1 MGITRFGMAKMKD
14 SVLMLASFE
23 KTTDHLFDAALHG
36 RVDTIDGVS
45 ECIIMGIPMP
55 VGTGMFRLQHR
66 SMRLE
71 VAEDDEAVGEGA
83 ENEGDG
89 QGGSHAARAAGGGA
103 GRISAGLAVEAE
115 TLELP
120 KRPPLLL
127 EGVMATA

>member
-1 MGITRFGMAKMKD
+1 
-14 SVLMLASFE
+14 MLASFE
-23 KTTDHLFDAALHG
+23 KTTDHLFDAALRG

-55 VGTGMFRLQHR
+55 VGTGMFRLKHR

-71 VAEDDEAVGEGA
+71 VAPDDEAVALGG

-89 QGGSHAARAAGGGA
+89 QGGGAAELPEDGDDAAALGGWS
-103 GRISAGLAVEAE
+103 GRVAAGLAVEAE
-115 TLELP
+115 NLVLP

-127 EGVMATA
+127 AGA